1 MIQIND
7 VSAAYRREKALELQ
21 VRDRKLVEQKLSQ
34 ERALFISGPA
44 VVLTWTMQPEWKVD
58 YISPNILHQFG
69 YKDSC
74 FLDQEIY
81 FPVLAHPD
89 DIDHL
94 LEIIEVNSGSD
105 NSFFEQEFRLENSQ
119 GEYRWIYNFTT
130 IHRDKNGQITKYFGY
145 LLDITERKQFQEKI
159 ERHAFFDELT
169 GLPNRHMFL
178 DRLKREL
185 VRARRRSYMGALFI
199 IDLDRFKQI
208 NDILGHDTGDLLLQ
222 HVAILLLGCLRQED
236 TAARI
241 GGDEFV
247 VISSDIGKEL
257 EPATQNALR
266 VAEKIR
272 NSLGEKHYLN
282 GKEINSTPS
291 IGIVT
296 FSSQDNVSA
305 DDLLRFA
312 DTAMYRAKND
322 GRNQIRFFSPEMQ
335 NRVDE
340 QVHLEKSLR
349 KALEKK
355 EFSLNFQPIFDDK
368 NEIISAEALLRWEH
382 PKKGNISPAEFIPVA
397 EETGMILPLGEWVLR
412 EACKTLKNWE
422 TGGPENGGFFLPRIA
437 INVSPKQFRQSSFVS
452 QVKKTLEEFQLDPCR
467 LEIELTEG
475 VVIADVDDTI
485 RKMHA
490 LKSLGISIS
499 IDDFGTG
506 YSSLAYLI
514 KLPIDVLKID
524 QSFGRDITC
533 DKNNSVIV
541 ETIISMAQHLK
552 MNVIAEGVETEAQLK
567 HLAIQGCRILQGY
580 LFSKPLV
587 SEEFAEF
594 YSEHKEYPKRSRSNF

>member
-69 YKDSC
+69 YRDSR

-81 FPVLAHPD
+81 FPDLVHPD

-94 LEIIEVNSGSD
+94 LEIIEVNSGSN

-130 IHRDKNGQITKYFGY
+130 IHRDKNGQITKYLGY

-169 GLPNRHMFL
+169 GLPNRRLFL

-185 VRARRRSYMGALFI
+185 VRARRRSYMGDLFF

-247 VISSDIGKEL
+247 VILSDIGKEL

-296 FSSQDNVSA
+296 FSAQDNVSA

-340 QVHLEKSLR
+340 QVHLEKLLR

-382 PKKGNISPAEFIPVA
+382 PKKGNISPAEFIPVS
-397 EETGMILPLGEWVLR
+397 EETGVILPLGEWVLR

-506 YSSLAYLI
+506 YFSLAYLI

>member
-34 ERALFISGPA
+34 ERALFISGPT

-58 YISPNILHQFG
+58 YISPNILQQIG

-81 FPVLAHPD
+81 FPGLAHPD

-94 LEIIEVNSGSD
+94 LEIIEVNSGSN

-130 IHRDKNGQITKYFGY
+130 IHRDKNGQITKYLGY

-169 GLPNRHMFL
+169 GLPNRRLFL

-185 VRARRRSYMGALFI
+185 VRARRRSYMGDLFF

-247 VISSDIGKEL
+247 VILSDIGKEL

-340 QVHLEKSLR
+340 QVHLEKLLR

-524 QSFGRDITC
+524 QSFVRDITC

-541 ETIISMAQHLK
+541 KTIISMAQHLK

-567 HLAIQGCRILQGY
+567 HLAIQGCRIFQGY

>member
-1 MIQIND
+1 M
-7 VSAAYRREKALELQ
+7 
-21 VRDRKLVEQKLSQ
+21 
-34 ERALFISGPA
+34 
-44 VVLTWTMQPEWKVD
+44 
-58 YISPNILHQFG
+58 
-69 YKDSC
+69 
-74 FLDQEIY
+74 
-81 FPVLAHPD
+81 
-89 DIDHL
+89 
-94 LEIIEVNSGSD
+94 
-105 NSFFEQEFRLENSQ
+105 
-119 GEYRWIYNFTT
+119 
-130 IHRDKNGQITKYFGY
+130 
-145 LLDITERKQFQEKI
+145 
-159 ERHAFFDELT
+159 
-169 GLPNRHMFL
+169 
-178 DRLKREL
+178 
-185 VRARRRSYMGALFI
+185 
-199 IDLDRFKQI
+199 
-208 NDILGHDTGDLLLQ
+208 LQ

-322 GRNQIRFFSPEMQ
+322 GRNQIRFFSPQMQ

-422 TGGPENGGFFLPRIA
+422 TGGPENGGFFLLRIA

-475 VVIADVDDTI
+475 VVIADADDTI

-524 QSFGRDITC
+524 QSFVRDITC

-541 ETIISMAQHLK
+541 KTIISMAQHLK

-567 HLAIQGCRILQGY
+567 HLAIQGCRIFQGY

>member
-69 YKDSC
+69 YRDSR

-81 FPVLAHPD
+81 FPDLVHPD

-94 LEIIEVNSGSD
+94 LEIIEVNSGSN

-185 VRARRRSYMGALFI
+185 VRARRRSYMGDLFF

-247 VISSDIGKEL
+247 VILSDIGKEL

-296 FSSQDNVSA
+296 FSAQDNVSA

-340 QVHLEKSLR
+340 QVHLEKLLR

-382 PKKGNISPAEFIPVA
+382 PKKGNISPAEFIPVS
-397 EETGMILPLGEWVLR
+397 EETGVILPLGEWVLR

>member
-1 MIQIND
+1 MVQIND

-34 ERALFISGPA
+34 ERALFISGPT

-58 YISPNILHQFG
+58 YISPNILQQFG
-69 YKDSC
+69 YNDSR

-81 FPVLAHPD
+81 FPDIVHPD

-94 LEIIEVNSGSD
+94 MEIIEVNSRNN
-105 NSFFEQEFRLENSQ
+105 NSFFEQEFRIENSQ

-145 LLDITERKQFQEKI
+145 MLDITERKQFQEKI

-169 GLPNRHMFL
+169 GLSNRRMFL

-185 VRARRRSYMGALFI
+185 VRARRRSYMGALFF

-222 HVAILLLGCLRQED
+222 HVAIILQGCLRQED
-236 TAARI
+236 TAARL

-247 VISSDIGKEL
+247 VILSDIGKEL
-257 EPATQNALR
+257 ESATKNALR

-312 DTAMYRAKND
+312 DTAMYRAKKD

-340 QVHLEKSLR
+340 QLHLEKALR
-349 KALEKK
+349 KALDKE
-355 EFSLNFQPIFDDK
+355 EFSLNFQPIFDDN

-412 EACKTLKNWE
+412 EACKTLKFWE
-422 TGGPENGGFFLPRIA
+422 VGDPENGGFFLPRIA
-437 INVSPKQFRQSSFVS
+437 INVSPKQFRQSNFVS
-452 QVKKTLEEFQLDPCR
+452 QVKKTLEEFLLDPSR
-467 LEIELTEG
+467 PEIELTEG

-524 QSFGRDITC
+524 QSFVRDITS
-533 DKNNSVIV
+533 DNNNSVIV

-567 HLAIQGCRILQGY
+567 HLSIQGCRIFQGY

-587 SEEFAEF
+587 SDEFADF
-594 YSEHKEYPKRSRSNF
+594 YSEHKEDTKIRRSKV

>member
-69 YKDSC
+69 YRDSR

-81 FPVLAHPD
+81 FPDLVHPD

-94 LEIIEVNSGSD
+94 LEIIEVNSGSN

-130 IHRDKNGQITKYFGY
+130 IHRDKNGQITKYLGY

-169 GLPNRHMFL
+169 GLPNRRLFL

-185 VRARRRSYMGALFI
+185 VRARRRSYMGDLFF

-247 VISSDIGKEL
+247 VILSDIGKEL

-296 FSSQDNVSA
+296 FSAQDNVSA

-340 QVHLEKSLR
+340 QVHLEKLLR

-382 PKKGNISPAEFIPVA
+382 PKKGNISPAEFIPVS
-397 EETGMILPLGEWVLR
+397 EETGVILPLGEWVLR

>member
-1 MIQIND
+1 MYSKSRTNQSSLFCGDVSEEDKIQQAIRVIPLSVYNHADYYMVQIND

-34 ERALFISGPA
+34 ERALFISGPT

-58 YISPNILHQFG
+58 YISPNILQQFG
-69 YKDSC
+69 YNDSR

-81 FPVLAHPD
+81 FPDIVHPD

-94 LEIIEVNSGSD
+94 MEIIEVNSRNN
-105 NSFFEQEFRLENSQ
+105 NSFFEQEFRIENSQ

-145 LLDITERKQFQEKI
+145 MLDITERKQFQEKI

-169 GLPNRHMFL
+169 GLSNRRMFL

-185 VRARRRSYMGALFI
+185 VRARRRSYMGALFF

-222 HVAILLLGCLRQED
+222 HVAIILQGCLRQED
-236 TAARI
+236 TAARL

-247 VISSDIGKEL
+247 VILSDIGKEL
-257 EPATQNALR
+257 ESATKNALR

-312 DTAMYRAKND
+312 DTAMYRAKKD

-340 QVHLEKSLR
+340 QLHLEKALR
-349 KALEKK
+349 KALDKE
-355 EFSLNFQPIFDDK
+355 EFSLNFQPIFDDN

-382 PKKGNISPAEFIPVA
+382 PKKAIY
-397 EETGMILPLGEWVLR
+397 LPQNLYR
-412 EACKTLKNWE
+412 
-422 TGGPENGGFFLPRIA
+422 
-437 INVSPKQFRQSSFVS
+437 SPKK
-452 QVKKTLEEFQLDPCR
+452 QV
-467 LEIELTEG
+467 
-475 VVIADVDDTI
+475 
-485 RKMHA
+485 
-490 LKSLGISIS
+490 
-499 IDDFGTG
+499 
-506 YSSLAYLI
+506 
-514 KLPIDVLKID
+514 
-524 QSFGRDITC
+524 
-533 DKNNSVIV
+533 
-541 ETIISMAQHLK
+541 
-552 MNVIAEGVETEAQLK
+552 
-567 HLAIQGCRILQGY
+567 
-580 LFSKPLV
+580 
-587 SEEFAEF
+587 
-594 YSEHKEYPKRSRSNF
+594 